1 MYIGLY
7 PKFWV
12 SGYLRKNAAVLRKPH
27 MFHRLITL
35 HLLMYT
41 KLQLSN
47 KKLCLCS
54 FSESVKVPTHVRTE
68 PHHILLHVV
77 ISLENEDWQE
87 WQVLL
92 VCVCVWGGGSLLSI
106 KPFLSYK
113 FLNFRSILINS
124 VVFGHQE
131 MADLRFLM
139 YLRFIFRFIPLNGI
153 KFSIKDLKIYQIFV
167 CCLFLDFLV
176 YLRFPRSDGEY
187 FCFFLKNF
195 RDLGDIF
202 GMGGPETLDDTM
214 I

>member
-1 MYIGLY
+1 MLQFWENLICSTDLLPYTSWCIQSCNYQIKSYVFVPFLNLLRFPHTYAQNHIISCCMLSYPLKMRIG
-7 PKFWV
+7 
-12 SGYLRKNAAVLRKPH
+12 RNDR
-27 MFHRLITL
+27 
-35 HLLMYT
+35 
-41 KLQLSN
+41 
-47 KKLCLCS
+47 S
-54 FSESVKVPTHVRTE
+54 F
-68 PHHILLHVV
+68 LF
-77 ISLENEDWQE
+77 
-87 WQVLL
+87 
-92 VCVCVWGGGSLLSI
+92 VCVCVGGCSLLSI

-187 FCFFLKNF
+187 FCFFLKIF